1 MTVYDLTR
9 EQLQQLK
16 QRHLME
22 QGASLSWGELA
33 DIDSVISD
41 EEIQEAYEGT
51 DFVEEDFF
59 Q

>member
-1 MTVYDLTR
+1 MTVYDLSR
-9 EQLQQLK
+9 EQLRQLK

>member
-16 QRHLME
+16 QRHMME
-22 QGASLSWGELA
+22 QGASLSWDELA
-33 DIDSVISD
+33 DIDSVVSD

-51 DFVEEDFF
+51 NFVEDDFF